1 MITVTERAAAR
12 LEDMLKVN
20 NAAPG
25 EGVKLV
31 PGGTDVIDMTI
42 DTPSAGDEVIPT
54 GAAATLIVDSRIVG
68 ALDGV
73 LDCGIQVV
81 EGEPRAKLEFVP
93 AEER

>member
-31 PGGTDVIDMTI
+31 PGGPDVIDMTS
-42 DTPSAGDEVIPT
+42 DAPSAGDEVIPT
-54 GAAATLIVDSRIVG
+54 GTEATLIVDSRIVG

-73 LDCGIQVV
+73 IDCGIQVV
-81 EGEPRAKLEFVP
+81 KGEPRAKFKFLP